1 MASLVGAVRSVR
13 RGFPGFLAAL
23 VLVALVLAALVL
35 AGCAGSSRKV
45 APPVDRPLTE
55 DQAVQLAS
63 TLYRDYT
70 SEGAHVDVQVPYSAK
85 TTVGISGDVD
95 FRDHTGHL
103 LVLTATTGDAPTTQD
118 VDYTATAVYEATATP
133 AVPGGV
139 GWTMRA
145 PDPADRPIDRIIQLI
160 VALASPQRD
169 NPLLIAQSQARFTGQ
184 RLFSGTTVN
193 VYRYSPA
200 IVYWVG
206 ADDGLLY
213 RFVGNVQGIS
223 GPVTID
229 ITQRGPHPTPPPPPP
244 DIVAG

>member
-1 MASLVGAVRSVR
+1 MASFPPDAARLRTRIPALLTAVVLGAVI
-13 RGFPGFLAAL
+13 LAA
-23 VLVALVLAALVL
+23 
-35 AGCAGSSRKV
+35 CAGASRKV
-45 APPVDRPLTE
+45 GAPVDRPLTE

-63 TLYRDYT
+63 TLYRDYM

-85 TTVGISGDVD
+85 TTVGITGDVD

-103 LVLTATTGDAPTTQD
+103 IVFTATTGDAPTTQD
-118 VDYTATAVYEATATP
+118 VDYTASAVYEATAAP

-169 NPLLIAQSQARFTGQ
+169 NPLLVAQSQARFTGQ
-184 RLFSGTTVN
+184 RSFTGITVN

-213 RFVGNVQGIS
+213 RFIGNVQGIS

-229 ITQRGPHPTPPPPPP
+229 ITERGPHPTPAPPQS
-244 DIVAG
+244 DIVGD